1 MIRTLGGDQIIYI
14 KGERYS
20 LEELVR
26 FAYENP
32 VNLVNERLKATG
44 ALNNSKITPATSNI
58 SATFKET
65 LAEPELVRRASRAL
79 L

>member
-1 MIRTLGGDQIIYI
+1 MLKTLGGDQIIYI
-14 KGERYS
+14 KGEKYS

-32 VNLVNERLKATG
+32 VDVVNDRLRATG
-44 ALNNSKITPATSNI
+44 TLNDSKTALATSKI

-65 LAEPELVRRASRAL
+65 
-79 L
+79 